1 MVNSSSHSA
10 QKRGAHVAPSSAW
23 KRATVATVVTASL
36 VCVGA
41 AGMVPVF
48 AATAI
53 FKPAAS
59 SSSTSVN
66 LGSAA
71 SYAVLAAAAVTAPG
85 ATITGNVAA
94 GAALTTPG
102 THIISGSLTPSDA
115 DAARLSLVSTYTA
128 LKALPATELAGAD
141 LGGLTLKAGVYHSA
155 AALAM
160 TTPLTLT
167 GDATSVFVFQ
177 SDAAMN
183 TTAGVAM
190 VLNGVLP
197 SNIYWVTTGAAT
209 LGASSVLDGTILAN
223 AAVTVGASATVIGRA
238 LSVTAAVTL
247 GASDTI
253 TIPVDPT
260 PTGATSQATSTPTVI
275 AAPPVALGDEGSF
288 SVLAS
293 AAVTAPGSIINGSVG
308 AGAALT
314 APAAVITGATQ
325 PDNTTVALASLAK
338 TYANLKALTPNA
350 TLSGDDLGGLTLTAG
365 VYHRVAALAVTSNLT
380 FSGNAN
386 SVFVIQSDAA
396 MNTTAGV
403 TMTLNGGVLA
413 SNIYWVPTGA
423 ATLGASSVFAGNIVA
438 GAAVT
443 VGASSTVNGRAL
455 SVTAA
460 VTLGASVII
469 NSPIVVSSVPPVAPV
484 TVPQTDVNLGTARNY
499 SIVAGAAVTA
509 PGSTI
514 ARAVTAGAALTA
526 PGTTIVSSTGNDDT
540 AARGGLAAT
549 YATLSTLKTTG
560 TLPGDDL
567 GGLTIK
573 AGVYHR
579 VAAIA
584 VTSNLTFDGDANSV
598 FVIQSDAAINTT
610 AGIKIILLNGVQ
622 AANIYW
628 VSAGATTLG
637 ASTIFAGTILANAAV
652 TVGASS
658 IITGRALSATAAVT
672 LGATVTIIEPTLS
685 NQ

>member
-41 AGMVPVF
+41 AGMAPVF
-48 AATAI
+48 AESVTAAPVAI
-53 FKPAAS
+53 SA
-59 SSSTSVN
+59 TSVN

-115 DAARLSLVSTYTA
+115 DAARLSLVSTYAA

-141 LGGLTLKAGVYHSA
+141 LGGLTLTAGVYHSA

-223 AAVTVGASATVIGRA
+223 AAVTVGASATVFGRA

-260 PTGATSQATSTPTVI
+260 APTAGPSAAA
-275 AAPPVALGDEGSF
+275 AAPAAAPAVALGDEASF

-484 TVPQTDVNLGTARNY
+484 TAPQADVNLGTARNY

-567 GGLTIK
+567 GGLTIH

-584 VTSNLTFDGDANSV
+584 VTSDLTFDGNASSV

-610 AGIKIILLNGVQ
+610 AGIKIILLHGVQ

-658 IITGRALSATAAVT
+658 IITGRALATAAVT

-685 NQ
+685 KP